1 MEMKMAF
8 IGHLLYMPGSLT
20 YFILL
25 NLYSL
30 LYRWWTWGSVT
41 CQRSPSK
48 GSTDGLIQ
56 VGSSQLE
63 SVGTKN
69 ATANGSQDS
78 TSSLFDS
85 PWNLNS
91 LHHTTLSAIL
101 ELSPRLTIRF
111 SGSGRQAD
119 PGCIERWSGLLV
131 IGVPWNRHRPGANK
145 EPHYLG
151 TRAPLLKVSIGIA
164 RLKHHCS
171 QKGSQV

>member
-1 MEMKMAF
+1 M
-8 IGHLLYMPGSLT
+8 
-20 YFILL
+20 
-25 NLYSL
+25 
-30 LYRWWTWGSVT
+30 T

-56 VGSSQLE
+56 VGSSQLG

-85 PWNLNS
+85 LKPIFFS
-91 LHHTTLSAIL
+91 SYYIATL
-101 ELSPRLTIRF
+101 ECSPRLTIRF

-131 IGVPWNRHRPGANK
+131 IGVSWNRHRQGANRAA
-145 EPHYLG
+145 HYLG
-151 TRAPLLKVSIGIA
+151 TRAPLLKVSIGVA

-171 QKGSQV
+171 